1 MKHLYYTHAGGF
13 LPVFVYTVCGNE
25 ICQVIEIEVYPDS
38 DEPDD
43 PEVTIEAWLA
53 DVTAGNEERPPELNE
68 VDLEDGVIIHE
79 L

>member
-1 MKHLYYTHAGGF
+1 MGEF
-13 LPVFVYTVCGNE
+13 SPVFVYMVCGNE

-53 DVTAGNEERPPELNE
+53 DVIEGNEERPPELNE
-68 VDLEDGVIIHE
+68 IDLEDGIIIHE